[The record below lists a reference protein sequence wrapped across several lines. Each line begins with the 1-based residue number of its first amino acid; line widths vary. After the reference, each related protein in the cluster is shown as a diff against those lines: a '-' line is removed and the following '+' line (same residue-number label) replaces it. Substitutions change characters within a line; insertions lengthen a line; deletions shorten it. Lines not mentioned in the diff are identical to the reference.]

1 MNSMRYFLL
10 TILFGLFLL
19 NVQAQDVV
27 QEMKV
32 INKRKPMALD
42 TSGWKK
48 SGQFVFELTQASLTN
63 WSNGGEKFMLG
74 VNALLDYSIHHR
86 MGKYVLDAYFDIEM
100 GAVEAASFHN
110 FRKTLDRCD
119 ITIEFDHTMGEKLYY
134 GLLANINTQFF
145 PGRTYTLTNLNT
157 KISSFLTPGKIIL
170 SPGIDYKDYNKQHYF
185 SVFISPLTARWVTKR
200 DPDFLHLKKFG
211 VDSASRFML
220 ELGPYLSIHLSE
232 KFKSGFSYTGRL
244 DLFSNYRHK
253 PQNMDVLFHNLLSF
267 AIAKKF
273 SANFLIDLIY
283 DDDIKKRVQM
293 LQTFGLG
300 LKLKL

>member
-1 MNSMRYFLL
+1 MRYFLL
-10 TILFGLFLL
+10 LIFLGFFFNL
-19 NVQAQDVV
+19 QAQDVV

-48 SGQFVFELTQASLTN
+48 NGQFVFNLTQASLTN

-74 VNALLDYSIHHR
+74 ANVLLDYSIHHR
-86 MGKYVLDAYFDIEM
+86 MGKYMLDAYFDVEL
-100 GAVEAASFHN
+100 GAVEAASFNN

-119 ITIEFDHTMGEKLYY
+119 ITVEFDHTMGEKLYY

-145 PGRTYTLTNLNT
+145 PGRSYTLTNLNS

-170 SPGIDYKDYNKQHYF
+170 SPGIDFKDFNKQHYF
-185 SVFISPLTARWVTKR
+185 SVFVSPLTARWVTKR
-200 DPDFLHLKKFG
+200 DPDFFHLNKFG
-211 VDSASRFML
+211 IDSASKFML

-244 DLFSNYRHK
+244 DLFSNYRHN
-253 PQNMDVLFHNLLSF
+253 PQNVDLLFHNLLSF

-273 SANFLIDLIY
+273 SANFLLDLIY
-283 DDDIKKRVQM
+283 DDDILKRVQL

-300 LKLKL
+300 LKLSL